1 MKKIISAVAAA
12 ALLIGTVPLISASAA
27 DVTACEFVL
36 TPDKEFVHPGNNVTY
51 TFSIIPN
58 GDVYGL
64 QAYLELPGG
73 FEFVKGSSALV
84 DGVKD
89 RLKWDDVSVTESD
102 KLLFSGFTATNPYT
116 SAKELKIATFTCTV
130 NNAAEAPSLSKYMV
144 LNKEMKAPENLTI
157 KCLPVAVPGL
167 KKVAEKPSTCKE
179 HGNNEYYICE
189 DGCGECYKDAE
200 RKVKTTPEAETL
212 PLAEHRFTS
221 ENISSDNLKSAATCV
236 SPAIYFKR
244 CANCGDKSSETFE
257 HGEKNPNNHVGGTEI
272 KNAVEATED
281 QEGYT
286 GDKYCKS
293 CGNIIEKGTTIPK
306 REPTSSDTP
315 STPDTSDTPSTPDTS
330 DTPSLPDT
338 SDTPSLPD
346 TSDTPSIPDEPSRPS
361 TPDTSDT
368 TSTPENSDTS
378 STPDMPSTS
387 DKGSVIFE
395 YNLGENAPK
404 TEIITADDKLS
415 RILLTGDEQ
424 KLFNDGYNL
433 RVILSV
439 DNIDNSVSENDKAQV
454 NNALA
459 SLDGYKVGQFY
470 DVKLY
475 KVFSG
480 QRQQVTAASEP
491 ISVALEIPAE
501 LRDQNRGYKVVRIH
515 DGKSDVLDD
524 RDFLSSTVTFESDRF
539 STYAI
544 VYRENVITDSDTPYT
559 GVEST
564 LPILIAIG
572 VIALLICVI
581 LFFTTGKN
589 GLSEE
594 KKQQAFDKLIA
605 WGKRGGK
612 IRSVIAL
619 ALISVLLV
627 YYYGIGMK
635 TSDDRKQF

>member
-36 TPDKEFVHPGNNVTY
+36 TPDKEFVHPGNTVTY

-64 QAYLELPGG
+64 QAYTELSEG
-73 FEFVKGSSALV
+73 FELVKGSSALV

-89 RLKWDDVSVTESD
+89 RLKRDDISVTESD

-116 SAKELKIATFTCTV
+116 SAKELKIATFTCKV
-130 NNAAEAPSLSKYMV
+130 NNVAEAPSLSKYMV

-221 ENISSDNLKSAATCV
+221 ENISSDNLKSAATCI

-257 HGEKNPNNHVGGTEI
+257 HGEKNPNNHIGGTEI
-272 KNAVEATED
+272 KNAVEATEE

-330 DTPSLPDT
+330 DTPST
-338 SDTPSLPD
+338 
-346 TSDTPSIPDEPSRPS
+346 PDEPS

-378 STPDMPSTS
+378 STPDTPSTS
-387 DKGSVIFE
+387 DKGSVILE
-395 YNLGENAPK
+395 YKLGENAAK
-404 TEIITADDKLS
+404 AEIITANDKLS
-415 RILLTGDEQ
+415 RILLTSDERN
-424 KLFNDGYNL
+424 LFNDGYNL

-439 DNIDNSVSENDKAQV
+439 DNIDNSVSENDKVQV

-459 SLDGYKVGQFY
+459 SLDNYKVGQFY

-475 KVFSG
+475 KVISG
-480 QRQQVTAASEP
+480 KKQQVNATSEP
-491 ISVALEIPAE
+491 ISVAIEIPAA

-515 DGKSDVLDD
+515 DGKADVLDD

-544 VYRENVITDSDTPYT
+544 VYHENVITDSDTPYT

-564 LPILIAIG
+564 LPILIATG
-572 VIALLICVI
+572 VTALLICVI

-612 IRSVIAL
+612 FRSVIAL

-635 TSDDRKQF
+635 TTDDRKQF